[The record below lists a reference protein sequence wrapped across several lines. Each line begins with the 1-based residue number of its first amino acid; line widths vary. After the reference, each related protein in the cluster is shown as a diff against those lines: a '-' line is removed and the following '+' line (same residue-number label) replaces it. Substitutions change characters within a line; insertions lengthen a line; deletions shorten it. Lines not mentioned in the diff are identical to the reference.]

1 MFRCH
6 FTRSGRIAMGENLD
20 STTLSE
26 AIASGEKMLT
36 ERADTDDYD
45 GIEIW
50 RCAALLYAS
59 TIDQTARTATG
70 AWRLTPRL
78 SGLRHVGAAQD
89 SQAQERRPVWGPSGA

>member
-1 MFRCH
+1 
-6 FTRSGRIAMGENLD
+6 MGENLD

-36 ERADTDDYD
+36 ARADTDDYD

-70 AWRLTPRL
+70 AWRLT
-78 SGLRHVGAAQD
+78 QD
-89 SQAQERRPVWGPSGA
+89 SQAEERRPVWGPSGA